1 MILNHINYSTIN
13 TMKNLKIIVVS
24 LPTARRA
31 LALIAISSSS
41 INSGELLISIG
52 ILETKRVDLITLER
66 EVKLKVLLYF

>member
-1 MILNHINYSTIN
+1 MILNHRNYSTIN

-31 LALIAISSSS
+31 LALIAISSS

-52 ILETKRVDLITLER
+52 ILETKRVDLITLEL